1 MKRLFYILTSL
12 LVLSSCTDEL
22 SVYNEYNN
30 VREGD
35 NVKVQF
41 SINAPEEGIAETRTL
56 GDLDAEGEQQKAL
69 NVWVLVFD
77 NNGLIKQAAKATP
90 GENELDGSHWDTNF
104 TVTLNASS
112 DPRRIHFV
120 AFDGNPDTSGLVTQ
134 ITNTMNNYG
143 SEAEK
148 IAQELYATAGQAVY
162 WQRIVVNGIIK
173 LKKSDGTIETTTDG
187 TPKGIF
193 DGYNTCIPLVR
204 NFAKVTVDVARNEAG
219 TSTVNNFTLDG
230 FTIINVPDRG
240 TIAPYN
246 GGFVEYVDGKVQ
258 KTYEAI
264 TALGYEGSTPSGTTY
279 TTIGAGDIN
288 ANPHFLYETPNAS
301 GDAKGRTALIVKG
314 SYKGTSGFYK
324 VDLIYNK
331 GDDGASNI
339 FYNILRNFE
348 YKVTINEVTGYGHTN
363 FDEAVASAAS
373 NNLSSSTVTAN
384 LSRISDGEQMLEVT
398 NTYFMF
404 TKSGTQTVLK
414 YRYSY
419 FDKNGNQHY
428 NNDLIR
434 LKTSDTSLF
443 SSAPVIANT
452 DDTTGEYAGW
462 RTVTMSLNS
471 PADQAKTSNL
481 HIYASRDLIS
491 AEDLQ
496 LEGDTNDELKN
507 SILSGELLYRDVRV
521 DLRNQYT
528 LLVVPQSYVAPEVG
542 AKVRVDLLIPQ
553 AVNEALFPMD
563 FYLEDSEK
571 ILYPETVNGVPR
583 LPVHVGPTL
592 VGNSTNPESSFQ
604 YARTVTKADFASL
617 ETKTIDGATY
627 KVIPCYFK
635 TTVAASAGTT
645 IYASNEYFNKGN
657 GQFKNTPAAFR
668 DNTSLTIS
676 SDYKQYYGKG
686 YPVTLTF
693 YATKEAGDRDIN
705 FEVSVAEEGNSNP
718 VVLTTP
724 LSKTLKNDGT
734 DLNGAPIQYYEL
746 VYTYNTQT
754 INGTSISATV
764 SGQYTGNDPESKT
777 ASLTMERRYFVIK
790 ALSFTTNVTDFLD
803 ALEGGTK
810 PEGDG
815 SEIYIKDGYNETS
828 SFGTYVGWFGRGLEN
843 AEDGH
848 LTDNG
853 PKQDYVIDRYYQ
865 GYTTLTGT
873 MPVTFRVYDENKT
886 ITATTSI
893 EELDNAR
900 IAKESS
906 GTLPYIPF
914 SEQ

>member
-22 SVYNEYNN
+22 SVTNDYRD

-41 SINAPEEGIAETRTL
+41 TINAPEEGIAETRTL
-56 GDLDAEGEQQKAL
+56 GDMTDAAQKAL
-69 NVWVLVFD
+69 NLWVLVFD
-77 NNGLIKQAAKATP
+77 NNGLFLQAAKATP
-90 GENELDGSHWDTNF
+90 SDNVGHDGHTDTDF
-104 TVTLNASS
+104 SVILNATSNQ
-112 DPRRIHFV
+112 RRIHFV
-120 AFDGNPDTSGLVTQ
+120 AFDGNADAGGLVTQ
-134 ITNTMNNYG
+134 ISNTMNNPG

-162 WQRIVVNGIIK
+162 WQRVEVNGIK
-173 LKKSDGTIETTTDG
+173 EGTLSLPASYDG
-187 TPKGIF
+187 
-193 DGYNTCIPLVR
+193 CVPLVR
-204 NFAKVTVDVARNEAG
+204 NFAKVSVDVARNEAG

-246 GGFVEYVDGKVQ
+246 GGFVEYVNGKVQ

-279 TTIGAGDIN
+279 TTAGVNDISDT
-288 ANPHFLYETPNAS
+288 AHFLYETPNSS

-348 YKVTINEVTGYGHTN
+348 YKVTINEVTGYGHTS

-384 LSRISDGEQMLEVT
+384 LSRISDGEQMIEVT

-404 TKSGTQTVLK
+404 TKAGLQQVLK
-414 YRYSY
+414 YRYRYSS
-419 FDKNGNQHY
+419 DGTNWTT
-428 NNDLIR
+428 NNDLVR
-434 LKTSDTSLF
+434 LTNSNNNLF
-443 SSAPVIANT
+443 NGTAGRPTKADR
-452 DDTTGEYAGW
+452 DDADGW
-462 RTVTMSLNS
+462 RTITMTLNA
-471 PADQAKTSNL
+471 PTAQAQTSNI
-481 HIYASRDLIS
+481 HIYASREAI
-491 AEDLQ
+491 
-496 LEGDTNDELKN
+496 TNSSIPAALKA

-521 DLRNQYT
+521 DLRNPYT
-528 LLVVPQSYVAPEVG
+528 LLVVPQSYVEATVG

-563 FYLEDSEK
+563 FYLEDSQK
-571 ILYPETVNGVPR
+571 ILNPETVNGVPR
-583 LPVHVGPTL
+583 LPVHVGPYIGE
-592 VGNSTNPESSFQ
+592 VGEGQEPEPSFQ
-604 YARTVTKADFASL
+604 YARTVTKAEYASL
-617 ETKTIDGATY
+617 STQTVNGVTY

-645 IYASNEYFNKGN
+645 IYASNEYFSKGQGN
-657 GQFKNTPAAFR
+657 FKNDWAAFR
-668 DNTSLTIS
+668 DNSSLTIA

-693 YATKEAGDRDIN
+693 YATKEAGDAN
-705 FEVSVAEEGNSNP
+705 TPFTVNVTEGETSGRATL
-718 VVLTTP
+718 V
-724 LSKTLKNDGT
+724 SKTLKDEDKK
-734 DLNGAPIQYYEL
+734 DLNGESMAYYEV
-746 VYTYNTQT
+746 VYSYNTQT
-754 INGTSISATV
+754 IDGASISATV
-764 SGQYTGNDPESKT
+764 SNNKDSETKT
-777 ASLTMERRYFVIK
+777 SSLTMERRYFVIK
-790 ALSFTTNVTDFLD
+790 ALSFTTNVTEFLD
-803 ALEGGTK
+803 ELEGGTK
-810 PEGDG
+810 PTGDG
-815 SEIYIKDGYNETS
+815 SEIYVKDGYNETS

-843 AEDGH
+843 AEDGY
-848 LTDNG
+848 LTDDG

-865 GYTTLTGT
+865 GYTTLTGA
-873 MPVTFRVYDENKT
+873 MQVTFRVYNENKT

-893 EELDNAR
+893 RELDDAR
-900 IAKESS
+900 IAKESG
-906 GTLPYIPF
+906 GTLPRIEF
-914 SEQ
+914 EEK

>member
-1 MKRLFYILTSL
+1 M
-12 LVLSSCTDEL
+12 
-22 SVYNEYNN
+22 
-30 VREGD
+30 
-35 NVKVQF
+35 
-41 SINAPEEGIAETRTL
+41 
-56 GDLDAEGEQQKAL
+56 
-69 NVWVLVFD
+69 
-77 NNGLIKQAAKATP
+77 
-90 GENELDGSHWDTNF
+90 
-104 TVTLNASS
+104 
-112 DPRRIHFV
+112 
-120 AFDGNPDTSGLVTQ
+120 
-134 ITNTMNNYG
+134 
-143 SEAEK
+143 
-148 IAQELYATAGQAVY
+148 
-162 WQRIVVNGIIK
+162 
-173 LKKSDGTIETTTDG
+173 
-187 TPKGIF
+187 
-193 DGYNTCIPLVR
+193 VR
-204 NFAKVTVDVARNEAG
+204 NFAKVSVDVARNEAG

-279 TTIGAGDIN
+279 TTIGTGDIN
-288 ANPHFLYETPNAS
+288 ANPHFLYETPNSS

-348 YKVTINEVTGYGHTN
+348 YKVTINEVTGYGHTS

-384 LSRISDGEQMLEVT
+384 LTRISDGEQMIEVT

-404 TKSGTQTVLK
+404 TESGPQQVLK
-414 YRYSY
+414 YRYRYSS
-419 FDKNGNQHY
+419 DGTNWTT
-428 NNDLIR
+428 NNDLVKLTNSNGAIFSAVPT
-434 LKTSDTSLF
+434 KAGSDD
-443 SSAPVIANT
+443 A
-452 DDTTGEYAGW
+452 DGW
-462 RTVTMSLNS
+462 RTITMTLNA
-471 PADQAKTSNL
+471 PTAQAQTSNI
-481 HIYASRDLIS
+481 HIYASKEAITNSSIPADLK
-491 AEDLQ
+491 A
-496 LEGDTNDELKN
+496 

-528 LLVVPQSYVAPEVG
+528 LLVVPQSYVAPNVG

-563 FYLEDSEK
+563 FYLEDSQK
-571 ILYPETVNGVPR
+571 ILNPETVNAVPK
-583 LPVHVGPTL
+583 LPVHVGPTI
-592 VGNSTNPESSFQ
+592 VGDSENPENSFQ
-604 YARTVTKADFASL
+604 YARTVTKAEFTDPNF
-617 ETKTIDGATY
+617 ETKTVNGVTY

-635 TTVAASAGTT
+635 TTVAASQGTT
-645 IYASNEYFNKGN
+645 VYASNEYFSKGQ
-657 GQFKNTPAAFR
+657 GKFKNTPAAFR
-668 DNTSLTIS
+668 DNTSLTIT

-693 YATKEAGDRDIN
+693 YATNEAGSNNIPFTIN
-705 FEVSVAEEGNSNP
+705 VTEGSTSGTATL
-718 VVLTTP
+718 V
-724 LSKTLKNDGT
+724 SKTQKTEGT

-746 VYTYNTQT
+746 VYTYNTKT
-754 INGTSISATV
+754 IDASSISATV
-764 SGQYTGNDPESKT
+764 SAQYTGNDPESKT

-803 ALEGGTK
+803 ELEGGTK
-810 PEGDG
+810 PTGDG
-815 SEIYIKDGYNETS
+815 SEIYVKDGYNETS
-828 SFGTYVGWFGRGLEN
+828 SFGTYVGWFGRGLED
-843 AEDGH
+843 AEDGY

-873 MPVTFRVYDENKT
+873 MPVTFRVYNENKT

>member
-22 SVYNEYNN
+22 SVSNEYRD

-35 NVKVQF
+35 DVKVQF
-41 SINAPEEGIAETRTL
+41 TINAPEEGIAETRTL
-56 GDLDAEGEQQKAL
+56 GDMTDAAQKAL
-69 NVWVLVFD
+69 NLWVLVFD
-77 NNGLIKQAAKATP
+77 NNGLFLQAAKATP
-90 GENELDGSHWDTNF
+90 SDNVGHDGHTDTDF
-104 TVTLNASS
+104 SVILNATSNQ
-112 DPRRIHFV
+112 RRIHFV
-120 AFDGNPDTSGLVTQ
+120 AFDGNADAGGLVTQ
-134 ITNTMNNYG
+134 ISNTMNNPG

-148 IAQELYATAGQAVY
+148 IAQELYATGGQAVY
-162 WQRIVVNGIIK
+162 WQRIVVSGINKVMPEQFVEGGI
-173 LKKSDGTIETTTDG
+173 
-187 TPKGIF
+187 PKGVF
-193 DGYNTCIPLVR
+193 EDYNTCIPLVR
-204 NFAKVTVDVARNEAG
+204 NFAKVTVAPKNG
-219 TSTVNNFTLDG
+219 SIPNFTFSG

-246 GGFVEYVDGKVQ
+246 GGFVEYVNGKVQ

-279 TTIGAGDIN
+279 TTAGVNDISD
-288 ANPHFLYETPNAS
+288 AAHFLYETPNSS

-314 SYKGTSGFYK
+314 TYNGDNGAKEGFYK
-324 VDLIYNK
+324 VDLIYND
-331 GDDGASNI
+331 GSEGASNI
-339 FYNILRNFE
+339 FYNILRNYE
-348 YKVTINEVTGYGHTN
+348 YKVTINEVTGYGHTSFN
-363 FDEAVASAAS
+363 EAVASAAS

-384 LSRISDGEQMLEVT
+384 LTRISDGEQMIEVT

-404 TKSGTQTVLK
+404 TEAGLQQVLK
-414 YRYSY
+414 YRYRYSS
-419 FDKNGNQHY
+419 DGTNWTT
-428 NNDLIR
+428 NNDLVR
-434 LKTSDTSLF
+434 LTNSNAAIFSAVPTKAGSDD
-443 SSAPVIANT
+443 A
-452 DDTTGEYAGW
+452 DGW
-462 RTVTMSLNS
+462 RTITMTLNAPTAQAQTS
-471 PADQAKTSNL
+471 NIHVYASKEAITNSSIPAD
-481 HIYASRDLIS
+481 
-491 AEDLQ
+491 
-496 LEGDTNDELKN
+496 LKA

-521 DLRNQYT
+521 DLRNPYT

-563 FYLEDSEK
+563 IYLEDSEK
-571 ILYPETVNGVPR
+571 ILNPETVNAVPK
-583 LPVHVGPTL
+583 LPVHVGPTI
-592 VGNSTNPESSFQ
+592 VGNSTENSFQ
-604 YARTVTKADFASL
+604 YARTVTKAEFTDPNI
-617 ETKTIDGATY
+617 ETKTVNGVTY

-645 IYASNEYFNKGN
+645 VYASNEYFSKGQGN
-657 GQFKNTPAAFR
+657 FKNTPAAFR
-668 DNTSLTIS
+668 DNTSLTIT
-676 SDYKQYYGKG
+676 SDYKQYYGTG

-693 YATKEAGDRDIN
+693 YATNEAGSN
-705 FEVSVAEEGNSNP
+705 NTQFTVNVTEGSATGSATLVSKTQKTEGN
-718 VVLTTP
+718 
-724 LSKTLKNDGT
+724 

-754 INGTSISATV
+754 IDASSISATV
-764 SGQYTGNDPESKT
+764 SAQYTGNDPESKT

-803 ALEGGTK
+803 ELEGGTK
-810 PEGDG
+810 PTGDG
-815 SEIYIKDGYNETS
+815 SEIYVKDGYNETS

-843 AEDGH
+843 AEDGY

-865 GYTTLTGT
+865 GYTTLTGA
-873 MPVTFRVYDENKT
+873 MPVTFRVYNENKT